1 MSKRKLNLYLFINAL
16 VTGILIVVL
25 CSILRNLNFWI
36 TLSVVGAI
44 IVLYLIVNVVLFYN
58 FLKRRK
64 NHE

>member
-1 MSKRKLNLYLFINAL
+1 MRKRKLNLYLFIYAL

-44 IVLYLIVNVVLFYN
+44 ILLYLIINVVLFYN

-64 NHE
+64 NHD

>member
-44 IVLYLIVNVVLFYN
+44 ILLYLIINVVLFYN

-64 NHE
+64 NHD

>member
-25 CSILRNLNFWI
+25 CSILKNLNFWI

>member
-1 MSKRKLNLYLFINAL
+1 MRKRKLNLYLFINAL

-44 IVLYLIVNVVLFYN
+44 ILLYLIINVVLFYN

-64 NHE
+64 NHD

>member
-25 CSILRNLNFWI
+25 CSILKNLNFWI

-44 IVLYLIVNVVLFYN
+44 ILLYSIINVVLFYN

>member
-1 MSKRKLNLYLFINAL
+1 MRKRKLNLYLFINAL

-25 CSILRNLNFWI
+25 CSILKNLNFWI

-44 IVLYLIVNVVLFYN
+44 ILLYLIINVVLFYN

>member
-44 IVLYLIVNVVLFYN
+44 ILLYLIINVVLFYN
-58 FLKRRK
+58 FLKRRN
-64 NHE
+64 NHD

>member
-25 CSILRNLNFWI
+25 CSILKNLNFWI

-44 IVLYLIVNVVLFYN
+44 ILLYLIVNVILFYN

-64 NHE
+64 NHD